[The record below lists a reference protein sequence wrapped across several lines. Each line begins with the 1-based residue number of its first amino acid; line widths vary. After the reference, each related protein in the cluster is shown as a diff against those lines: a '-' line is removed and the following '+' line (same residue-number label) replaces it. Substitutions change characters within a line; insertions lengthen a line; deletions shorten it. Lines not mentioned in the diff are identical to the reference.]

1 MASLVLTITLSLLLL
16 APPTFAFNCSK
27 PPIYV
32 DIHKRAVHDS
42 SEFQYGSFIGVGTPA
57 QNHSLWPSL
66 TQNHTSFAASA
77 YCRNSS
83 LKGCEDGTGGFFV
96 KSDSTSFQ
104 ENDNFKSLDN
114 SRFTGSSSFGQD
126 TLRLYTHYFE
136 TDGASQTLVENSTI
150 EIAEK
155 GSIAPGIVGMGLSST
170 LLQSLVSKDIIA
182 GRTYSLYI
190 GQGFDRAGGAVNG
203 SNTFGGFDAGRFTE
217 PVHAYKMKESNTSPF
232 TVRVKDITI
241 TSPDGRNVSLLDK
254 SVFQNTDAGPFDAQ
268 LTTDQYPL
276 SLPFSV
282 TENFKRQLNARPD
295 PENRFGDDSLQ
306 LPAPFA
312 GSMTIVLDDG
322 FSVTLP
328 GEVLS
333 NASNI
338 SPVQNRA
345 RNDSRPF
352 YLSTAFLTQVYLM
365 ADFDSYT
372 FFLAPAV
379 QKNNIVMPTTFCPK
393 SIPRP
398 YVWPKQS
405 AWVRNGLIG
414 AVIGGVFGG
423 IGIGIVGFCFWAAW
437 VRRRAERREEDEE
450 RARKRAK
457 MEQFEVEEGVGT
469 TEFEGPP
476 KRGARRGW
484 RFWRR

>member
-1 MASLVLTITLSLLLL
+1 M
-16 APPTFAFNCSK
+16 C
-27 PPIYV
+27 
-32 DIHKRAVHDS
+32 H
-42 SEFQYGSFIGVGTPA
+42 SF
-57 QNHSLWPSL
+57 
-66 TQNHTSFAASA
+66 
-77 YCRNSS
+77 
-83 LKGCEDGTGGFFV
+83 K
-96 KSDSTSFQ
+96 

-114 SRFTGSSSFGQD
+114 SSRFTGSFGQD

-136 TDGASQTLVENSTI
+136 TDGASQALVENSTI
-150 EIAEK
+150 EVADG

-203 SNTFGGFDAGRFTE
+203 SNTFGGYDAGRFTA
-217 PVHAYKMKESNTSPF
+217 PVHAYKMKDSNASPF

-241 TSPDGRNVSLLDK
+241 TGTDGRNVSLFDK
-254 SVFQNTDAGPFDAQ
+254 SAFPNTDAGPFDAQ

-306 LPAPFA
+306 LPAPFS

-322 FSVTLP
+322 FRVTLP
-328 GEVLS
+328 GELLA

-345 RNDSRPF
+345 KNDTRPF

-365 ADFDSYT
+365 ADFDAYT

-379 QKNNIVMPTTFCPK
+379 QKNNMVMPTTFCPK
-393 SIPRP
+393 STPIP
-398 YVWPKQS
+398 YVRPKQN
-405 AWVRNGLIG
+405 AWVKQGLIG
-414 AVIGGVFGG
+414 AVIGAVLGG
-423 IGIGIVGFCFWAAW
+423 IGISICAYCFYAAW
-437 VRRRAERREEDEE
+437 VRRRAEKKEEDEE
-450 RARKRAK
+450 KARKRAK
-457 MEQFEVEEGVGT
+457 MEQFQLEEGS

-476 KRGARRGW
+476 KKEVGRGW
-484 RFWRR
+484 KFWRR